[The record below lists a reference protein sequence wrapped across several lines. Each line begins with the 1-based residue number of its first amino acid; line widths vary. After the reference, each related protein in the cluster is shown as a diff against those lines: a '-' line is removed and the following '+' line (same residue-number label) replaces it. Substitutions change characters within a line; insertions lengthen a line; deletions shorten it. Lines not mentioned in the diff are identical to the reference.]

1 MSLDHPP
8 RFCGTEA
15 ATGPSCPLDRQSA
28 DLPSDRS
35 GLPTA
40 HAEPPPRDASL
51 PLSPADPLH
60 PALHPISERRSSP
73 HPGCRVAGACR
84 RPFAPRVSCGLHSA
98 ASCLFH
104 SASGGAA
111 SASTA
116 TAFCYRRAVVSAW
129 PRGHTFLATGRCCVS
144 SSSYFLFG
152 SHPPPPTPPLPLSVF
167 FFFYFS
173 LLIPLSLSTTRPL
186 APSLPTSEP
195 L

>member
-8 RFCGTEA
+8 RFCGAEA

-40 HAEPPPRDASL
+40 HAEPPPRDAPL

-98 ASCLFH
+98 ASRLFH
-104 SASGGAA
+104 SAGGGAA

-116 TAFCYRRAVVSAW
+116 TASCYRRAVVSAW

-144 SSSYFLFG
+144 SSSFFLFWVTSPS
-152 SHPPPPTPPLPLSVF
+152 SHAATPLVRFFLLLFFPPHPSVTLDDPPPR
-167 FFFYFS
+167 
-173 LLIPLSLSTTRPL
+173 SLSSNL
-186 APSLPTSEP
+186 
-195 L
+195 